1 MNNLINTIGGRKA
14 AACLTGLLV
23 LVGCFLYKGSLPNE
37 LVEAVKYLITTY
49 LAGNIAADVV
59 AGVQSTAVAKAQS
72 PTPEVYDDSA
82 ITQRITSME
91 QAVGMQDQTLRQIVA
106 VLQPPQAK

>member
-14 AACLTGLLV
+14 AACLTGLAV

-59 AGVQSTAVAKAQS
+59 AGVSEAAQIKASGPAMDTQQIAERVTALEQGLGVQANTLQQVVAAIS
-72 PTPEVYDDSA
+72 P
-82 ITQRITSME
+82 
-91 QAVGMQDQTLRQIVA
+91 
-106 VLQPPQAK
+106 K